1 MACKG
6 QALSSQDVDMAALET
21 ASIVNW
27 GDLAKDRLSVDDKQ
41 TLEYFGGNDLKS
53 IKSML
58 SLVDQAIQ

>member
-1 MACKG
+1 
-6 QALSSQDVDMAALET
+6 MAALET

-53 IKSML
+53 IKSMQ